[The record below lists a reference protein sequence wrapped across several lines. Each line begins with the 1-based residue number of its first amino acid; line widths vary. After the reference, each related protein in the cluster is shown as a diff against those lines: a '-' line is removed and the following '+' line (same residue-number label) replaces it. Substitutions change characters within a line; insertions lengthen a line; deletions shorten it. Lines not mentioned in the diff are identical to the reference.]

1 MKKLSK
7 VAGKERG
14 MKKMKTS
21 TVTPYVGHVVRTVL
35 QMNFGFA
42 VISMRNGSMGNL
54 LYEEM
59 LQFISFLV
67 MY

>member
-1 MKKLSK
+1 
-7 VAGKERG
+7 

-21 TVTPYVGHVVRTVL
+21 TVTPYVGHAVRTML

-42 VISMRNGSMGNL
+42 VISVRNGSMGNL

-59 LQFISFLV
+59 LQFISFLM

>member
-1 MKKLSK
+1 M
-7 VAGKERG
+7 
-14 MKKMKTS
+14 
-21 TVTPYVGHVVRTVL
+21 L
-35 QMNFGFA
+35 QMNFRFV
-42 VISMRNGSMGNL
+42 VISVRNGFMGNL